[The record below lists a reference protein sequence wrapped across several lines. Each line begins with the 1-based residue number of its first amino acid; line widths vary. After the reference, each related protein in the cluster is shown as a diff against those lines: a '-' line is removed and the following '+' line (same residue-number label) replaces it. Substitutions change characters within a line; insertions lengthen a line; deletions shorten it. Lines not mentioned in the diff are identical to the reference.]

1 MTGTT
6 TSRVPEC
13 AMCTEPGLLH
23 CGGCKA
29 TNYCSVRIKTTSTQS
44 EMMVLIQDHSQVECR
59 DASWR
64 FHKSLCKTFKD
75 FQSPPSE
82 NMYRAL
88 YFPPSGRKP
97 IFRWLSKL
105 KMPDMK
111 TANDNDIGPIIDPL
125 SHLRACRIFVSSL
138 TGKELKWPLTIFCDA
153 DSEARYPLP
162 NKALLESTQNL
173 VGRQWE
179 GPLVVTSG
187 EPGGQDFNMVDFQ
200 RLIAFC
206 ILFDA
211 PMGSCTM
218 DYVLGP
224 KIQAVLMPCAGE
236 RRLSGITST
245 RSAMVPRLHL
255 MGRTQ
260 EYMSAVSEHIG
271 LPLMVLEYATKSKA
285 WTEPDDLTSDAMY
298 MHVGPAKN
306 SRLAFTSNNGAI
318 GVCNVPNDGMG
329 NMLVVRADGKPLD
342 PETVDI
348 FVDFCRTYPM
358 VTIMRAKGGKTIG
371 ETYEGKKRYGGVA
384 EAFLN
389 QISPADWVVY
399 QKEWKALKAET
410 EASEAI
416 SNGGEGQVVADG
428 SEVTRAGLTDRV
440 LGDLAVKCVK
450 MRQS

>member
-1 MTGTT
+1 MTGTA

-29 TNYCSVRIKTTSTQS
+29 INYCS
-44 EMMVLIQDHSQVECR
+44 VECR

-111 TANDNDIGPIIDPL
+111 TAKDNDIGPIIDAP
-125 SHLRACRIFVSSL
+125 SHISACRIFVSSL
-138 TGKELKWPLTIFCDA
+138 TGKELKWPMTIFCDN
-153 DSEARYPLP
+153 DWEARYPLP

-173 VGRQWE
+173 VGQRWG
-179 GPLVVTSG
+179 GPLVVTAG

-200 RLIAFC
+200 RLIAFA
-206 ILFDA
+206 ILFDGS
-211 PMGSCTM
+211 MGSCTLE
-218 DYVLGP
+218 YVFGP

-236 RRLSGITST
+236 RRLSGVTSA
-245 RSAMVPRLHL
+245 RPAMVPRLHL

-271 LPLMVLEYATKSKA
+271 LPLMVLKYATKSKA

-298 MHVGPAKN
+298 MHVGSAKN

-342 PETVDI
+342 SETVNI

-358 VTIMRAKGGKTIG
+358 ATIMRAKKGGKTIG

-389 QISPADWVVY
+389 QISPVDWVIY

-416 SNGGEGQVVADG
+416 SNGAEGQVVADG

-450 MRQS
+450 MRQP